1 MKTLKIFDLIG
12 EDCVSGDDGR
22 LLYSQMEPVLATG
35 EQVEL
40 DFFGVDTVA
49 SPFFNAGIGRWLE
62 KMDLKELEKKV
73 HFSHLPSSAPC
84 LLKRV
89 FENAESFYSD
99 PNYSRAV
106 EDVMAK
112 LISE

>member
-22 LLYSQMEPVLATG
+22 LLYNTLAPVLANG
-35 EQVEL
+35 EQIEL
-40 DFFGVDTVA
+40 DFLGVDTVA

-62 KMDLKELEKKV
+62 KMDLKELELKV
-73 HFSHLPSSAPC
+73 HFSHLPSSAP
-84 LLKRV
+84 LLLRRV

-112 LISE
+112 LTAE